1 MFKGILAKSYFE
13 FVQNGW
19 LKSYLFRFCKD
30 NKGNPLPLFSYPA
43 IEYLDTLDMRESK
56 ILEIGSGY
64 STIFFAQRA
73 KQIISF
79 ESNSKWSTEI
89 QNSLIKF
96 NLDHKVNIHFI
107 DTPKRI
113 DSSSKSFRKET
124 TDNYVKKLK
133 EEIELKDKKFE
144 IIIVDGWGFHR
155 AILSK
160 YLIKFLS
167 DGGIFILDNA
177 DQVPKAQKILKDL
190 GFIQIQFK
198 GYAPG
203 GIRNVTSIYFKGN
216 LNIDAHQNNLFKL
229 SMFSNSNNKKWIEV

>member
-1 MFKGILAKSYFE
+1 MLKGILAKSYFE

-19 LKSYLFRFCKD
+19 LQSYLFKFCKD
-30 NKGNPLPLFSYPA
+30 NKGNSLPLFAYPA
-43 IEYLDTLDMRESK
+43 IEYLDTLDMHESK

-73 KQIISF
+73 KEIISF
-79 ESNSKWSTEI
+79 ESNTKWVKKI
-89 QNSLIKF
+89 QNSLIKS
-96 NLDHKVNIHFI
+96 NLDHKVNIHLI
-107 DTPKRI
+107 DMPKRI
-113 DSSSKSFRKET
+113 DESSKSFRKET
-124 TDNYVKKLK
+124 TDNYLKKLK
-133 EEIELKDKKFE
+133 EEIELNDKKFE
-144 IIIVDGWGFHR
+144 IIVVDGWGFHR
-155 AILSK
+155 AILSE

-198 GYAPG
+198 GYFPG

-216 LNIDAHQNNLFKL
+216 LNINSHQNNLFKL
-229 SMFSNSNNKKWIEV
+229 SMFSNSNNEKWIED